1 MGNGLIRFPWISGP
15 AAGADG
21 PVLVSVTDFRLVRA
35 RDLPGAYLGGARLRR
50 AWPGL
55 EGAVGQ
61 WMWAR
66 PLAKRSGA
74 VSVWRSEDDLR
85 RFVSWSVH
93 VAIMLRYRDAGKLL
107 SANWDAER
115 FTAGPIW
122 REAVRRLAAGEL
134 S

>member
-1 MGNGLIRFPWISGP
+1 MGSRLIRFPWISGP
-15 AAGADG
+15 AAETDG

-35 RDLPGAYLGGARLRR
+35 QDLPGAYVAGARLRH

-61 WMWAR
+61 WMWAQ

-74 VSVWRSEDDLR
+74 VSVWCEEADLR
-85 RFVSWSVH
+85 RFVGWPVH
-93 VAIMLRYRDAGKLL
+93 VAIMRKYRNAGKLI
-107 SANWDAER
+107 SARWETDKFLPGVIWAE
-115 FTAGPIW
+115 AI
-122 REAVRRLAAGEL
+122 RRLTAGEL